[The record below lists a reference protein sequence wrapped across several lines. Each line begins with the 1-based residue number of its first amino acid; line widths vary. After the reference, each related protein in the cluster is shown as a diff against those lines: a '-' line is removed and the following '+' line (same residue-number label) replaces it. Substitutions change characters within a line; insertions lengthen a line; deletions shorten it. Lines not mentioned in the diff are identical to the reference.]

1 MEKDLGKRLTEIV
14 ESIDEETIKSANN
27 EELMGYL
34 FLAEKMKKKL
44 EKACEMKKGE

>member
-27 EELMGYL
+27 EELMGYSL
-34 FLAEKMKKKL
+34 TYIATHGNDDNLP
-44 EKACEMKKGE
+44 GE